1 MLLLIVSWRD
11 CKIWGDANLVTGGQ
25 VDTMA
30 DAGLDVGGGRDY
42 YNTPGASSWSGHQ
55 RCHRQC
61 HQHHLH
67 IHHHQVQ
74 TSQSPTSKWQTDNIP
89 DLMCL
94 PSIGFMFYDLYIN
107 LLRDGWVLIIMNF
120 LLIEFISRKMRI
132 QILREYCSDIRA
144 AVFFT
149 RWKTSSANFFAQS
162 KTADDN
168 LIMSNDNW

>member
-1 MLLLIVSWRD
+1 M
-11 CKIWGDANLVTGGQ
+11 TGGQ

-61 HQHHLH
+61 HQHHLYTF
-67 IHHHQVQ
+67 IIIKCGQVNPGRVNDRQ
-74 TSQSPTSKWQTDNIP
+74 TTSLIWCAYLQLDS
-89 DLMCL
+89 C
-94 PSIGFMFYDLYIN
+94 FMIYFN
-107 LLRDGWVLIIMNF
+107 LLRDGWVLKLIIIE
-120 LLIEFISRKMRI
+120 LISQQMRI

>member
-94 PSIGFMFYDLYIN
+94 YLQLDLCFVIYISICGRWMSIDYNEFSIN
-107 LLRDGWVLIIMNF
+107 WIDFAANENSDFARVLLRYQ
-120 LLIEFISRKMRI
+120 S
-132 QILREYCSDIRA
+132 CSI
-144 AVFFT
+144 FYT
-149 RWKTSSANFFAQS
+149 LE
-162 KTADDN
+162 N
-168 LIMSNDNW
+168 LEC